1 MIASQWTQMIDRG
14 GNSLVRWSR
23 MEPRCIL
30 LSVAPSVSVHVV
42 RSLMVVVEA
51 DRLPLAVYEQQQ
63 GD

>member
-1 MIASQWTQMIDRG
+1 MIDRG